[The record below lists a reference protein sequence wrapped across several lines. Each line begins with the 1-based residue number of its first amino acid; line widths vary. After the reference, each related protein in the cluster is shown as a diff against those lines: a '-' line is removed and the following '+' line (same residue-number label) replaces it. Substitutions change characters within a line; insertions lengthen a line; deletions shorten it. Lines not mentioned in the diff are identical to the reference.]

1 MLFHWDATV
10 NTLAALTGLGFIVTT
25 LSLPFTTL
33 QIRHNTKIQR
43 ARFLLDALALFFRDE
58 MIQKTFARLDWNEFR
73 FDVQT
78 TPTSPEVLSLD
89 HLLYRLDAL
98 GYLLRSRALI
108 PDDISVLTF
117 RILRVMEHP
126 EIKAY
131 LAYLEKLYQNGGVH
145 VVPHQDARWLAQ
157 KLRKKS

>member
-1 MLFHWDATV
+1 MLFHWDSTV
-10 NTLAALTGLGFIVTT
+10 NTLAALTGFGFIVTT
-25 LSLPFTTL
+25 LSLLFTIM

-43 ARFLLDALALFFRDE
+43 ARFLLDALDQFFRDE

-73 FDVQT
+73 FDVET

-98 GYLLRSRALI
+98 GYLLRSQALVLE
-108 PDDISVLTF
+108 DISVLTF
-117 RILRVMEHP
+117 RILRVMEHS

-131 LAYLEKLYQNGGVH
+131 LAYLEKLYQDGGIH
-145 VVPHQDARWLAQ
+145 ILPHQDARWLAQ
-157 KLRKKS
+157 KLLKKI